1 MVEKMKNIKNEK
13 YKKLCVQVIG
23 FSFIKKSTGF
33 CFHLTVSFLNIVKNW
48 KYEKAG
54 FQKFTC

>member
-1 MVEKMKNIKNEK
+1 MKNIKNEK

-33 CFHLTVSFLNIVKNW
+33 CFHLTVSFFNIVKNW